1 MLIVDVNDCP
11 QFVAGD
17 ETLLR
22 EVLHPAVQAAPIRYS
37 IAHALLKPGRRSLPH
52 RLRGSEVYY
61 FISGRGRM
69 FVNEANSEVRAGV
82 VVYVPPEAIQFVENI
97 GDEDLVFLCIVD
109 PAWRAEDEVV
119 DPQSRKSEA
128 TP

>member
-11 QFVAGD
+11 QLVAGD

-22 EVLHPAVQAAPIRYS
+22 EVLHPAVHGAPIRYS
-37 IAHALLKPGRRSLPH
+37 IAHALLKPGGRSLPH
-52 RLRGSEVYY
+52 RLGGSEVYY

-69 FVNEANSEVRAGV
+69 FVNEATSEVRAGV
-82 VVYVPPEAIQFVENI
+82 VVYVPPGAMQFVENL

-119 DPQSRKSEA
+119 EAQSFKPEA
-128 TP
+128 AS